1 MNKIS
6 FLFIP
11 VLILFGS
18 VQAADVDVYL
28 NGAIL
33 GQSCNINTQDLTKNI
48 NFPDID
54 PREFTNI
61 GTYTESQE
69 LKINLRS
76 CTGNVTKL
84 SYMLSGDPDDN
95 DPKIFKIKGGGS
107 SENVALATGL
117 GIEVLNAN
125 KVAILPNTKTAL
137 NSTITTTTY
146 DLPFYLRYKSTL
158 PEVTSG
164 DASSILYLD
173 IYYD

>member
-1 MNKIS
+1 MSKIS

-11 VLILFGS
+11 VFTLFGS
-18 VQAADVDVYL
+18 AQAADVDIYI

-33 GQSCNINTQDLTKNI
+33 GQSCNVSTQDLTKNI

-54 PREFTNI
+54 PREFTNV
-61 GTYTESQE
+61 GAYTESQE
-69 LKINLRS
+69 LKINLSS

-95 DPKIFKIKGGGS
+95 DPNIFKIKGAGGS
-107 SENVALATGL
+107 YNNGLATGL
-117 GIEVLNAN
+117 GIEVLNTN
-125 KVAILPNTKTAL
+125 NIVILPNTKTAL
-137 NSTITTTTY
+137 NRTITTTTY
-146 DLPFYLRYKSTL
+146 DLTFYLRYKSTL